1 MLWATSTEREGKG
14 EEGKKGRRKGG
25 RLRHTHTDKEG
36 WREGERKREKGRERK
51 RSLLSD
57 NMAFQRVSRG
67 LTKYFPELMG
77 EFSNVV
83 R

>member
-1 MLWATSTEREGKG
+1 MLWVTSTEREGKG

-57 NMAFQRVSRG
+57 NMVSKEYPVDSQNIFQ
-67 LTKYFPELMG
+67 
-77 EFSNVV
+77 N
-83 R
+83 